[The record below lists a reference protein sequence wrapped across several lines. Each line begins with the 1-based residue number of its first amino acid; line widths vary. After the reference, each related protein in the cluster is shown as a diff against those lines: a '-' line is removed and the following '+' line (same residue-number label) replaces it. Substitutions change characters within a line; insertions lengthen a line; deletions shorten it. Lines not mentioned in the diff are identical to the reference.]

1 MGIRKGIVS
10 CVAASLM
17 TVGLGGTAITHAKNQ
32 NITTEK
38 KLSAADYYRLGSK
51 YESGQDG
58 YDVNIPK
65 AIEYYNAAIALGS
78 IDALNARGVLAI
90 QNGNEVL
97 ARKFFKMAAD
107 KGDEIALFNMGNLEN
122 AKSKQGV
129 INKPAIE
136 LYTKSAN
143 KKYTPA
149 LVALGDIYAS
159 GIGAQVDYKK
169 AEDYFIKAAD
179 LNSEDAVNRLALMYL
194 LEDGIDSGD
203 ETENSKK
210 TAELIKRVANKGN
223 AQALYIL
230 SMMYENGYHV
240 KKDSKK
246 SMDLLNKSAD
256 RGHAEALFSLG
267 YLYFMGHNVKQDN
280 AKGLELMKKAGMAG
294 YGDASNNVGMA
305 YLKGE
310 IITRDYKEAQK
321 WLEQAVSQGSVLA
334 THNIGLIHEKGLG
347 VDIDYEKARK
357 LFAIAADIGYTP
369 SMIKMA
375 EIYEQGLGVKVDH
388 ENARSWLMKAVQ
400 ANDVD
405 AMLILANSYY
415 FGGYGYAVD
424 KEKGIEWLNKAKSL
438 GSQAAFAT
446 ETRWKGYERSAKAAK
461 YTESQKKS

>member
-1 MGIRKGIVS
+1 MGIRKGILS
-10 CVAASLM
+10 CAVASLM
-17 TVGLGGTAITHAKNQ
+17 TVGFGTTAITHAKKP
-32 NITTEK
+32 NISTEK
-38 KLSAADYYRLGSK
+38 AVTAADYYRLGSK
-51 YESGQDG
+51 YESGDDG
-58 YDVNIPK
+58 YEVDISK
-65 AIEYYNAAIALGS
+65 AIENYNSAISLGS

-90 QNGNEVL
+90 QDGNEEL

-107 KGDEIALFNMGNLEN
+107 KGDEIALFNLGNIEN
-122 AKSKQGV
+122 SKSKQG
-129 INKPAIE
+129 ILNKPAID
-136 LYTKSAN
+136 LYSKSAK
-143 KKYTPA
+143 KKYSPA

-159 GIGAQVDYKK
+159 GIGAPVDYKK

-179 LNSEDAVNRLALMYL
+179 LNSDDAVNRLALMYL
-194 LEDGIDSGD
+194 LEDGLDSGD

-210 TAELIKRVANKGN
+210 TAELIKRVADKGN
-223 AQALYIL
+223 PQALYIL
-230 SMMYENGYHV
+230 SMMYENGFHV
-240 KKDSKK
+240 QKDSKK
-246 SMDLLNKSAD
+246 SMDLLRKSAD
-256 RGHAEALFSLG
+256 KGHPEALFSLG
-267 YLYFMGHNVKQDN
+267 YLYLMGHNVNQDN
-280 AKGLELMKKAGMAG
+280 AKGLELMKKAGMVG

-310 IITRDYKEAQK
+310 IVKQDYKEAQK
-321 WLEQAVSQGSVLA
+321 WLEQAIGQGSVLA
-334 THNIGLIHEKGLG
+334 THNVGLVYEKGLG
-347 VDIDYEKARK
+347 VEVDYEKARK

-415 FGGYGYAVD
+415 FGGYGYAID

-438 GSQAAFAT
+438 GSQAAYAT